1 MLRRTVAFAYRQ
13 SLLIYINS
21 HTLGAMTVSLDNT
34 TSGLFSILRSFIRQ
48 RLLFLSCLLLPKMS
62 EQPSR
67 PTQKSVTSSVLPSV
81 LTLRIYHENASF
93 SAKSTTQLTSRGTD
107 EIRCTCSRIPRLWIG
122 ADVGSQ
128 LRVPV
133 PETPHRTTVLRFI
146 FHTVTNREK
155 ANGLCVRSRESPS
168 SEPFRQRMRKLLT
181 DLTAMCE
188 AEHPMDQSKPRSI
201 AGPIPLSPFRTDSL
215 DQNTV
220 SEELRA
226 KILSPLA
233 ASEVQGQGM
242 GYVYIMRSNFDIDTF
257 SVLKIGF
264 SKYHPEHR
272 AHELASCLSAPEVVA
287 HTPLIPHAKRVES
300 LIHTELVA
308 KRRVRACG
316 QCGSDH
322 REWFAISHAESRE
335 IVIKWSRWIL
345 RQPYIDGKLSKEW
358 QSYLQRQDF
367 ASANPE
373 ATMSKLWGDIL
384 DGFPHQK
391 TDPAPE
397 DQLAAYMN
405 ACYWAAVGDRVAGP
419 MKGSF
424 TSFQNDLRDCRE
436 NGRPLK
442 FHDLMT
448 AMERFISS
456 NLNPDFSLDI
466 IHVLERHC
474 HIPLDPTPI
483 PTSIQQAVN
492 LLREREAWKAEL
504 RRQMESTK
512 NLTTGAYSVSHPQQ
526 GITESPLGDATL
538 LPVISLSAV
547 QRLDGPARTW
557 IGYNPTHEGFQMLQ
571 EAYQRGE
578 WRGDVPQFKLPRSL
592 RNMKAGTAQTGHQ
605 TTTQAA
611 ATDTNMKGADSDDT
625 PASSEKP
632 RRTKNKKAKARGMKV
647 EVTTGP
653 SGSMEQ
659 LAFSRVLDDDMIKEM
674 EQMQKIMEFPL
685 GMALLQ
691 KEKARLF
698 RKFGVHV
705 DGSYEAMSSSDEE
718 EKEEEQEN
726 GVSGGGDDDDDMM
739 DVDEPE
745 EGCQKAPKCASS
757 SVSRDDDMRRV
768 VADLLALNR
777 QKRATPHASEGPI
790 FTKSKAKQWLESL

>member
-1 MLRRTVAFAYRQ
+1 MSGHL
-13 SLLIYINS
+13 S
-21 HTLGAMTVSLDNT
+21 H
-34 TSGLFSILRSFIRQ
+34 
-48 RLLFLSCLLLPKMS
+48 
-62 EQPSR
+62 
-67 PTQKSVTSSVLPSV
+67 PSV
-81 LTLRIYHENASF
+81 LTVRIYHENASF
-93 SAKSTTQLTSRGTD
+93 SAKSTTQLTARGTD

-133 PETPHRTTVLRFI
+133 PETPHRTTVLRFV

-155 ANGLCVRSRESPS
+155 ANDLCVRSRESPS

-181 DLTAMCE
+181 DLTAICE
-188 AEHPMDQSKPRSI
+188 AEHPMDQSEPRSI
-201 AGPIPLSPFRTDSL
+201 AGPIPLSPFRTDNL
-215 DQNTV
+215 DRNTV

-242 GYVYIMRSNFDIDTF
+242 GYVYIMRSNFDMDTF

-308 KRRVRACG
+308 KRKVRACG

-335 IVIKWSRWIL
+335 IVIRWSRWIL
-345 RQPYIDGKLSKEW
+345 RQPYIDGKLSEEW

-373 ATMSKLWGDIL
+373 ATMAELWGDIL
-384 DGFPHQK
+384 DGFPRQNSA
-391 TDPAPE
+391 PSPE
-397 DQLAAYMN
+397 DQLAAYLN
-405 ACYWAAVGDRVAGP
+405 ACYWESVTRRVAGSL
-419 MKGSF
+419 KGSF
-424 TSFQNDLRDCRE
+424 TNLQNELRDCRRSD
-436 NGRPLK
+436 RPLK
-442 FHDLMT
+442 IHDCFT
-448 AMERFISS
+448 AMETFISTD
-456 NLNPDFSLDI
+456 LNPEHEVTPNLIRELEHYAQLHPDRSTGKPRSVGSLL
-466 IHVLERHC
+466 HEY
-474 HIPLDPTPI
+474 
-483 PTSIQQAVN
+483 QACT
-492 LLREREAWKAEL
+492 AEI
-504 RRQMESTK
+504 RKQMETTR
-512 NLTTGAYSVSHPQQ
+512 NLTTGGFSVSDPAQ

-538 LPVISLSAV
+538 LPVVSLRAV

-578 WRGDVPQFKLPRSL
+578 WRGDMPQFKLPRGL

-611 ATDTNMKGADSDDT
+611 AADTNMKGTDSDDT
-625 PASSEKP
+625 PTSSGKP
-632 RRTKNKKAKARGMKV
+632 RRTKNKKAKAREMKV

-653 SGSMEQ
+653 NGDVEQ
-659 LAFSRVLDDDMIKEM
+659 LAFGRVLDDDMIREM

-691 KEKARLF
+691 KEMARQF

-705 DGSYEAMSSSDEE
+705 DGSYEAMSSSEE
-718 EKEEEQEN
+718 EEEED
-726 GVSGGGDDDDDMM
+726 GVSEGGDDDDGMM

-757 SVSRDDDMRRV
+757 SVSKDDDMRRV

-777 QKRATPHASEGPI
+777 QQRATPDASEGPG
-790 FTKSKAKQWLESL
+790 FTKSRAKQWLESL